1 MKTLIV
7 IDMQKDFIDG
17 ALGTKE
23 AVEIVPRVKQKIAE
37 YVSRGDEI
45 IFTRD
50 THFENYLNTH
60 EGENLPVPHCIKG
73 TKGWEIPSDIDIP
86 ECEHI
91 DKIAFGYTAWD
102 FAPADSKRITRDFDE
117 IEIIGLC
124 TDICVVSN
132 ALILRALYPENK
144 ITVDASCCAGTT
156 PEMHEKA
163 LDVMKSCQIN
173 IVDGHSFEVRE
184 IYDDGNIEYSH
195 FNDLD
200 ETLQYFT
207 KLVRLYRTANNE
219 GIDVVYVQDIDAGE
233 TVVRYAPYE

>member
-17 ALGTKE
+17 AFGTKE

-50 THFENYLNTH
+50 THFENYLNIH
-60 EGENLPVPHCIKG
+60 EGKNLPVPHCIKG
-73 TKGWEIPSDIDIP
+73 TEGWEIPSDIDIP

-91 DKIAFGYTAWD
+91 DKITFGYTAWD
-102 FAPADSKRITRDFDE
+102 FAPADSNHIVRDFDE

-132 ALILRALYPENK
+132 ALILRALYPENE

-156 PEMHEKA
+156 PKMHERA
-163 LDVMKSCQIN
+163 LDVMRSCQIKITN
-173 IVDGHSFEVRE
+173 
-184 IYDDGNIEYSH
+184 
-195 FNDLD
+195 
-200 ETLQYFT
+200 
-207 KLVRLYRTANNE
+207 
-219 GIDVVYVQDIDAGE
+219 
-233 TVVRYAPYE
+233 